1 MDKFKS
7 IIGFILIYGFI
18 NLVLWGGQELY
29 WRKDTQEINKI
40 ESYLTSEKNQITSLE
55 SKIDNQSGLIDDKQ
69 KELDRLKN
77 DGLIDKYNLGVDNY
91 NFLLQEYKSNV
102 DVYKGKLTEYN
113 SQIDRVNELIKKSG
127 SRWYLIPIPIPGKSA
142 KPKL

>member
-1 MDKFKS
+1 MDKIKS
-7 IIGFILIYGFI
+7 IVGTILIYAFI

-40 ESYLTSEKNQITSLE
+40 ESYLASEKNQIATLE
-55 SKIDNQSGLIDDKQ
+55 SKIDNQSSLIDDKQ

-77 DGLIDKYNLGVDNY
+77 IRSIDRYNTGVDDY
-91 NFLLQEYKSNV
+91 NFFLQEYKSNV
-102 DVYKGKLTEYN
+102 DIYNGKLTKYN
-113 SQIDRVNELIKKSG
+113 SQIDRVNELIKKSS